1 MKKLTT
7 ILFVVGLFIATN
19 ISAQDVFVAKW
30 DLMYDSLTTSIV
42 GNVDAP
48 AEILAGGL
56 TVREYYTGSFG
67 TAQRIWFNNGAEW
80 PNETAPNFERYIEL
94 KISPKTGYNLT
105 VDNVVYS
112 FGCYGTRSYMFANT
126 YWDTNPTFANKKMLD
141 TSTAPLNDF
150 RDSALVVHNYQ
161 INATVND
168 GGTFYLRI
176 FPWYGT
182 TGGTTKYIMISDV
195 IITGSTS
202 LAVGVDEEVLP
213 SEFALEQN
221 YPNPFNPTTEI
232 QFAIPKEGNYSLK
245 VFNLLGQEVSTLV
258 NGQLNPG
265 IHNVNFDAGKLT
277 SGMYIYQLTGSN
289 VNICKK
295 MLLMK

>member
-7 ILFVVGLFIATN
+7 ILFVVALFIAAN

-30 DLMYDSLTTSIV
+30 DLMFDSLTTSVV

-48 AEILAGGL
+48 EQILAGGL
-56 TVREYYTGSFG
+56 TVKDYYTGSFG
-67 TAQRIWFNNGAEW
+67 TAQRVYFHNELW
-80 PNETAPNFERYIEL
+80 PLDGGPNPERYIEF
-94 KISPKTGYNLT
+94 KVSPKAGYNMT

-112 FGCYGTRSYMFANT
+112 FGCYGTRGYMHANT
-126 YWDTNPTFANKKMLD
+126 YWDTNPTFATKVIVD
-141 TSTAPLNDF
+141 TTSAGLNDF

-161 INATVND
+161 VNAEVKD
-168 GGTFYLRI
+168 GKTFYLRI
-176 FPWYGT
+176 FPWYT
-182 TGGTTKYIMISDV
+182 FSPSSATKYIVMSDL
-195 IITGSTS
+195 IITGSTTI
-202 LAVGVDEEVLP
+202 AVGVDEEVLP

-277 SGMYIYQLTGSN
+277 SGMYIYQLTGNN
-289 VNICKK
+289 VNISKK